1 VEPRFGLEHH
11 SLTGFRQAYWNLPA
25 AALYEEAARRR
36 EGLIARM
43 GPLVVRTSPHTGR
56 SPKDR
61 FVVREPGSAS
71 KIGWGPVNRPF
82 PAEQFG
88 PLHARMLDY
97 MRDRDLFVQDC
108 HVGAHPTYRLPIRV
122 ITETAWHSLF
132 ARTMF
137 LPEPDRAKQMTHVP
151 DLTVLHAPHFHAV
164 PERDGTAS
172 EAFVLLHFGERLVL
186 IGGTLYAGEI
196 KKAIFTV
203 MNYLLP
209 QQGVLTLHASANV
222 GRGTL
227 EAGGGDVALF
237 FGLSGTG
244 KTTLSADPR
253 RRLIGDDEHAWSDDG
268 IFNLEGG
275 CYAKVIRLSP
285 RDEPEIYET
294 TRRFGTVL
302 ENVAIDPE
310 TRELDLNDAS
320 ITENTRAA
328 YPISYL
334 PNAEL
339 TGRAGHP
346 RVMLM
351 LAADAFGVL
360 PPIARLSPAQAM
372 YHFLS
377 GYTARVAGTETGVT
391 EPQATFSAC
400 FGAPFMALPPSVY
413 AGLLREK
420 MTRHGVEA
428 WLVNTGWT
436 GGPYGRGSRMQ
447 IAHTRTLVRAAI
459 EGRLANAPMERDPV
473 FGFEVPTAVPDV
485 PREVLRPRGAWEDP
499 GAYDAQARRLA
510 GMFEENFE
518 PFAGTVTE
526 EVLAAGPKA

>member
-1 VEPRFGLEHH
+1 L
-11 SLTGFRQAYWNLPA
+11 
-25 AALYEEAARRR
+25 
-36 EGLIARM
+36 
-43 GPLVVRTSPHTGR
+43 
-56 SPKDR
+56 D
-61 FVVREPGSAS
+61 SA
-71 KIGWGPVNRPF
+71 K
-82 PAEQFG
+82 
-88 PLHARMLDY
+88 
-97 MRDRDLFVQDC
+97 
-108 HVGAHPTYRLPIRV
+108 RL
-122 ITETAWHSLF
+122 A
-132 ARTMF
+132 
-137 LPEPDRAKQMTHVP
+137 HVP
-151 DLTVLHAPHFHAV
+151 SFTVLHAPEFHAV

-172 EAFVLLHFGERLVL
+172 EAFILLHFGERLAL
-186 IGGTLYAGEI
+186 IGGTRYAGEI

-222 GRGTL
+222 GRGTR

-244 KTTLSADPR
+244 KTTLSADPS

-275 CYAKVIRLSP
+275 CYAKVIRLSA

-302 ENVAIDPE
+302 ENVVIDPE

-328 YPISYL
+328 YPLSHL
-334 PNAEL
+334 PNSEP

-346 RVMLM
+346 HVMLM
-351 LAADAFGVL
+351 LTADAFGVL
-360 PPIARLSPAQAM
+360 PPIARLTPAQAM

-420 MTRHGVEA
+420 MSRHGVEA

-436 GGPYGRGSRMQ
+436 GGPYGRGHRMQ
-447 IAHTRTLVRAAI
+447 IGHTRALVRAAI
-459 EGRLANAPMERDPV
+459 AGRLAGAPMERDPV
-473 FGFEVPTAVPDV
+473 FGFEVPTACPDV
-485 PREVLRPRGAWEDP
+485 PRAVLRPRYTWEDP

-518 PFAGTVTE
+518 PFAGTVSA
-526 EVLAAGPKA
+526 EVRAAGPKC